1 MAIEPTRGRR
11 LWRSG
16 RARSIA
22 LQAAFGFLLLILLL
36 YVVQRASRL
45 ELDTGFLRATTGFQ
59 ISHRWLVSFD
69 SSDIRLVAYLVA
81 VTNTV
86 RLALVGILLA
96 TMVGVVAGVARLSDN
111 WLVSR
116 LATLYVE
123 VVRNT
128 PLLVQIIFWYTA
140 VFLKLPR
147 IEEGRNLLGVVY
159 LSNRA
164 LALPWPEPR
173 GELFGVWLLTV
184 MAAVVA
190 GYFVRRR
197 RLRHEIESGETS
209 RPNLYGVAVAVAIAV
224 ATYLLLDLPVGIDEP
239 ELVAGGQ
246 FTQAYEGGLSVTP
259 EFAAILVALVT
270 YTGSFIAEIVRG
282 AILALPRGQSEA
294 AMALGLTGYQ
304 RLSLVILPQAL
315 RSMIP
320 SLTNEYLNLTKNSSL
335 ASAIAYA
342 DLFQI
347 SEIIINKAGHAVVM
361 FMIVIATYQLM
372 SFAISAVMSFI
383 NRRVQLVGA

>member
-1 MAIEPTRGRR
+1 MVAEQLRGRR

-16 RARSIA
+16 RGRRTAI
-22 LQAAFGFLLLILLL
+22 QAGFAVFLLLFVA
-36 YVVQRASRL
+36 YVVERASH
-45 ELDTGFLRATTGFQ
+45 LDLDIGFLDAPAGFQ
-59 ISHRWLVSFD
+59 ISHTFVFGFD
-69 SSDIRLVAYLVA
+69 SGESRLAAYFVA

-86 RLALVGILLA
+86 RLVLVGILLA
-96 TMVGVVAGVARLSDN
+96 TLIGVLAGVARLSDN

-116 LATLYVE
+116 IATVYVE

-147 IEEGRNLLGVVY
+147 IEAERGLFDVVF

-164 LALPWPEPR
+164 LAMPWPEPR
-173 GELFGVWLLTV
+173 GDLFTPWVAVLLLAFV
-184 MAAVVA
+184 P
-190 GYFVRRR
+190 GYLVRRVRAR
-197 RLRHEIESGETS
+197 REAETGRTM
-209 RPNLYGVAVAVAIAV
+209 RPNLYGAGVVVGIVAVAYFAFG
-224 ATYLLLDLPVGIDEP
+224 LPVGIDTPSIVRAE
-239 ELVAGGQ
+239 
-246 FTQAYEGGLSVTP
+246 FTRSYAGGLSVTP
-259 EFAAILVALVT
+259 EFAALLIALVM

-282 AILALPRGQSEA
+282 SIQALPRGQSEA
-294 AMALGLTGYQ
+294 AMAVGLTGYQ
-304 RLSLVILPQAL
+304 RLTLVILPQAL

-335 ASAIAYA
+335 AAAIAYS

-361 FMIVIATYQLM
+361 FIVVIVTYQVM
-372 SFAISAVMSFI
+372 SFTISGVMSFI
-383 NRRVQLVGA
+383 NRRVQVVGA

>member
-1 MAIEPTRGRR
+1 
-11 LWRSG
+11 
-16 RARSIA
+16 
-22 LQAAFGFLLLILLL
+22 
-36 YVVQRASRL
+36 VV
-45 ELDTGFLRATTGFQ
+45 
-59 ISHRWLVSFD
+59 
-69 SSDIRLVAYLVA
+69 
-81 VTNTV
+81 
-86 RLALVGILLA
+86 VGILLA
-96 TMVGVVAGVARLSDN
+96 TVIGVLAGVARLSDN

-116 LATLYVE
+116 IATVYVE

-147 IEEGRNLLGVVY
+147 IEAERSLFDVAF

-173 GELFGVWLLTV
+173 GDFFTAWVIVLALALVP
-184 MAAVVA
+184 
-190 GYFVRRR
+190 GYFVRRIRAR
-197 RLRHEIESGETS
+197 REAETGQTM
-209 RPNLYGVAVAVAIAV
+209 RPNLYSLGVVLGIAAIGFLV
-224 ATYLLLDLPVGIDEP
+224 LGLPVGIDTPTIVSE
-239 ELVAGGQ
+239 E
-246 FTQAYEGGLSVTP
+246 FTKGYVGGLSVTP
-259 EFAAILVALVT
+259 EFAALLIALVM

-282 AILALPRGQSEA
+282 SIQALPRGQTEA
-294 AMALGLTGYQ
+294 AMAVGLTGYQ
-304 RLSLVILPQAL
+304 RITLVILPQAL

-335 ASAIAYA
+335 AAAIAYA

-361 FMIVIATYQLM
+361 FIIVIITYQVM
-372 SFAISAVMSFI
+372 SFTISAFMAFI

>member
-1 MAIEPTRGRR
+1 MAIEPARHRR

-16 RARSIA
+16 HARSIA
-22 LQAAFGFLLLILLL
+22 LQAAFAFLLLVLLL
-36 YVVQRASRL
+36 YVVERASHL

-59 ISHRWLVSFD
+59 ISHSWLISFD
-69 SSDIRLVAYLVA
+69 SGDTRVVAYLVA
-81 VTNTV
+81 ATNTL

-96 TMVGVVAGVARLSDN
+96 TVVGVLAGVARLSNN

-147 IEEGRNLLGVVY
+147 IEEGRNLFGVAY

-184 MAAVVA
+184 VAAVVA
-190 GYFVRRR
+190 GYLVRRR
-197 RLRHEIESGETS
+197 RLRHEVESGETS

-224 ATYLLLDLPVGIDEP
+224 AAYLLLGLPVGIDEP
-239 ELVAGGQ
+239 DLVAGGQ
-246 FTQAYEGGLSVTP
+246 FTQTYEGGLSVTP

-282 AILALPRGQSEA
+282 AIFALPRGQSEA
-294 AMALGLTGYQ
+294 ALALGLTGYQ

-342 DLFQI
+342 DLFQV

-372 SFAISAVMSFI
+372 SFAISTAMSYI
-383 NRRVQLVGA
+383 NRRVQLVGS